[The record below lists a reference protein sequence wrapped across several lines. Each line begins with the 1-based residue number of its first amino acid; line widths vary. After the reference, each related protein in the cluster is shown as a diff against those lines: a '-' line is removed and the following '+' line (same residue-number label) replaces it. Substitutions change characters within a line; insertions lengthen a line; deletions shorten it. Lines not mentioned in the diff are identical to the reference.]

1 MLVPSSDYDRKGTR
15 ASALRFDLMAR
26 ILLHD
31 DYEHGSW
38 HLTAVLPELA
48 PYYPPNKTLRR
59 YACET
64 NLDNLLVPIRL

>member
-15 ASALRFDLMAR
+15 VSALRFNLMAR
-26 ILLHD
+26 ILLYD

-38 HLTAVLPELA
+38 YLTTVLPELA
-48 PYYPPNKTLRR
+48 PYCLPNKTSRR